1 MAYKYRH
8 RETYKGVKLDIRAHT
23 SADLIRKVKA
33 KKDSID
39 RTILDGSVSMS
50 VFGMRFLEGTKQPT
64 VSASWYRDL
73 CYMWD
78 IIVREMGDRPMDNV
92 RPIQL
97 QEYLNGLD
105 LADGTIKKRYDL
117 ICQVFRYAYINGV
130 TSTDYSVGLVRP
142 RGTPTV
148 NGRSLTDR
156 ERQIL
161 LQVLEG
167 HRGELFCKLI
177 LYCGLRPSEAQA
189 LTWKDINLIDMTVT
203 VTKALKRDGTV
214 GAPKTVSAYR
224 VVPIPEH
231 LVPLLL
237 SRKKS
242 KGNLFSHGVSWRRR
256 MWTNICREMN
266 LAMGCRT
273 YRNKLMPPYP
283 LADDFDLYNLRHT
296 YCTDLEKMGVPI
308 NIASRFMGHAN
319 INITAKIYTH
329 ASTEAL
335 EIGREIIDE
344 WANKWANS
352 PLTIDT
358 KPTEHR
364 LAVMRSGVRAPYAP
378 PSKKP

>member
-1 MAYKYRH
+1 MPYKYRH

-39 RTILDGSVSMS
+39 RTIVDGAISMS
-50 VFGMRFLEGTKQPT
+50 AFGTRFLEATKQPT
-64 VSASWYRDL
+64 VSASWYQDL
-73 CYMWD
+73 CYTWNT
-78 IIVREMGDRPMDNV
+78 IVRGIGDRPMDQV
-92 RPIQL
+92 RTIQL

-156 ERQIL
+156 ERQLL

-167 HRGELFCKLI
+167 HRGELLCKLI

-189 LTWKDINLIDMTVT
+189 LTWADIDLTDRTVT
-203 VTKALKRDGTV
+203 VTKSLKRDGSV

-231 LVPLLL
+231 LVPLL
-237 SRKKS
+237 SCHQS
-242 KGNLFSHGVSWRRR
+242 DGNLFSHNLKWRRR
-256 MWTNICREMN
+256 MWDDIRK
-266 LAMGCRT
+266 RT
-273 YRNKLMPPYP
+273 GLT
-283 LADDFDLYNLRHT
+283 FTLYDLRHT

-335 EIGREIIDE
+335 EIGRSIIDQVGKQVGKNPPDAHSKAICTRTGSHE
-344 WANKWANS
+344 VRGSS
-352 PLTIDT
+352 PLCSTNVD
-358 KPTEHR
+358 P
-364 LAVMRSGVRAPYAP
+364 
-378 PSKKP
+378 

>member
-39 RTILDGSVSMS
+39 RTVIDGAISMS
-50 VFGMRFLEGTKQPT
+50 AFGVRFLEGTKRPT
-64 VSASWYRDL
+64 VSASWYQDL
-73 CYMWD
+73 CYTWNT
-78 IIVREMGDRPMDNV
+78 IVRQMGDRPMERI
-92 RPIQL
+92 RPVHL

-130 TSTDYSVGLVRP
+130 TTTDYTLGLVRP

-148 NGRSLTDR
+148 NGRSITDQ
-156 ERQIL
+156 ERSTL
-161 LQVLEG
+161 LEALNG
-167 HRGELFCKLI
+167 HRGELLCKLI

-189 LTWKDINLIDMTVT
+189 LTWADIDLTDRTVT
-203 VTKALKRDGTV
+203 VTKSLKRDGSI

-231 LVPLLL
+231 LVPLL
-237 SRKKS
+237 SCHQS
-242 KGNLFSHGVSWRRR
+242 DGNLFSHNLKWRRR
-256 MWTNICREMN
+256 MWDDIRK
-266 LAMGCRT
+266 RT
-273 YRNKLMPPYP
+273 GLT
-283 LADDFDLYNLRHT
+283 FTLYDLRHT

-335 EIGREIIDE
+335 KIGRELIDE
-344 WANKWANS
+344 WANKWAKT
-352 PLTIDT
+352 PPTTDT
-358 KPTEHR
+358 KQSDHV

-378 PSKKP
+378 PE

>member
-1 MAYKYRH
+1 MPYKYRH

-23 SADLIRKVKA
+23 SADLIRKVKV

-39 RTILDGSVSMS
+39 RSVIDGAISLSA
-50 VFGMRFLEGTKQPT
+50 FGTRFLEATKQPT
-64 VSASWYRDL
+64 VSASWYQDL
-73 CYMWD
+73 CYTWNT
-78 IIVREMGDRPMDNV
+78 IVRGIGDKPIDNV
-92 RPIQL
+92 RQIQL
-97 QEYLNGLD
+97 QEYLNDLD

-130 TSTDYSVGLVRP
+130 TSTDYSIGLVRP

-148 NGRSLTDR
+148 NGRSITDR
-156 ERQIL
+156 ERQLL

-189 LTWKDINLIDMTVT
+189 LTWADINLIDMTVT

-214 GAPKTVSAYR
+214 GAPKTASAYR

-231 LVPLLL
+231 LVPLLIQH
-237 SRKKS
+237 KA
-242 KGNLFSHGVSWRRR
+242 KGNMFSHNPRWRRR
-256 MWTNICREMN
+256 MWENLKREMN
-266 LAMGCRT
+266 LAMGATT
-273 YRNKLMPPYP
+273 YRNQLTTHP
-283 LADDFDLYNLRHT
+283 LADDFQLYNLRHT

-344 WANKWANS
+344 WANKWAKA
-352 PLTIDT
+352 PPTLDT
-358 KPTEHR
+358 EPTDHV